1 MSHKNPTIIGDAT
14 LYQGD
19 CIEILPTLG
28 VIQSL
33 ILDPPF
39 ELWGAFTVPRA
50 DSIVAFC
57 SPPSRHA
64 VESVLGNPRCELVW
78 HFADGRWVSPNLP
91 RITHDYIYLYGRSGP
106 ATVGDVQEQLEQKK
120 KGKSSI
126 GKDILGDRIY
136 TPKPRKHLNSVQIF
150 PRNMSGPLGA
160 WGKPDALL
168 HRLVEW
174 IDADFTVDPF
184 MGSGTT
190 GVACA
195 KLGRRFIGIELEPRF
210 FDIACKRIE
219 QAYSQ
224 PDLFVEPPKRVIQ
237 EMLI

>member
-1 MSHKNPTIIGDAT
+1 M
-14 LYQGD
+14 
-19 CIEILPTLG
+19 
-28 VIQSL
+28 
-33 ILDPPF
+33 
-39 ELWGAFTVPRA
+39 
-50 DSIVAFC
+50 
-57 SPPSRHA
+57 
-64 VESVLGNPRCELVW
+64 
-78 HFADGRWVSPNLP
+78 
-91 RITHDYIYLYGRSGP
+91 
-106 ATVGDVQEQLEQKK
+106 GDVQEQLGQKK

-168 HRLVEW
+168 YRLVEW
-174 IDADFTVDPF
+174 IDADITVDPF

-195 KLGRRFIGIELEPRF
+195 KLGRKFIGIELEPKY

-219 QAYSQ
+219 QAYDQ
-224 PDLFVEPPKRVIQ
+224 PDMFIEPPKKAIQ
-237 EMLI
+237 ETLL